1 MCLDIYFVERLKDRA
16 VRTDHVGDTI
26 GVTLIR
32 IGSSVV
38 VQSYTAFR
46 IGKQLE
52 RKIEFP
58 GERPVFLHRVEAD
71 PQYDHTLGFEVLDS
85 VPEPFAFDGSARCV
99 GLGIKPQH
107 HGLPG
112 KIRKLDR
119 FTVLIF
125 GLKSGSP
132 VPDRQHIG
140 FPHHPNEPNGEAGMN
155 RGEG

>member
-1 MCLDIYFVERLKDRA
+1 MRLDIYLLERLKDRA

-58 GERPVFLHRVEAD
+58 GERPVFFDRIEAD
-71 PQYDHTLGFEVLDS
+71 PQYDHALGFEVLDS
-85 VPEPFAFDGSARCV
+85 VPEPFPFDGSARCV
-99 GLGIKPQH
+99 GLGVEPQH
-107 HGLPG
+107 YGFPG
-112 KIRKLDR
+112 EIREFDR
-119 FTVLIF
+119 LTVLIF
-125 GLKSGSP
+125 GLKRRSF
-132 VPDRQHIG
+132 VPDRQHSG
-140 FPHHPNEPNGEAGMN
+140 FPHHPNKPNGEAGMN

>member
-1 MCLDIYFVERLKDRA
+1 MRLDINLVERLKDRA
-16 VRTDHVGDTI
+16 VRSDHVGDTI

-52 RKIEFP
+52 RKVELP
-58 GERPVFLHRVEAD
+58 SERPVFLNRIEAD
-71 PQYDHTLGFEVLDS
+71 PQYDHSLGFEVLDS
-85 VPEPFAFDGSARCV
+85 VPEPFPFDGSPGGV
-99 GLGIKPQH
+99 GFGIKPKH
-107 HGLPG
+107 YGLAG

-119 FTVLIF
+119 LTVLIF
-125 GLKSGSP
+125 GAKKRSFF
-132 VPDRQHIG
+132 PDQQHAG
-140 FPHHPNEPNGEAGMN
+140 FPHYPNLLNGEAGMN